1 MKKMS
6 DITSTKYY
14 SQVKHPFYIIPYKY
28 ITDMQISK
36 YVVNGD
42 ADEEEIYG
50 DDYAVKAG
58 QVTDEVDYLS
68 KPENKELINSFVE
81 ALKKDV
87 EANGMYIPKSYE
99 KIWGIS
105 VTYRISSDDG
115 YDAGGYAGG
124 LIYIPEA
131 YTNTMKVLEDKGY
144 LNDAYNF
151 VSECETYTYNEKGKY
166 LSGKKIY
173 FTLPE
178 GWDKNEEVQCVAVGD
193 DETML
198 TEIDNTLT
206 KCKKVSDTVWMYEI
220 PDDDKYTQL
229 YKEENDEDF
238 VTKGVVFYQIGKKDM
253 NISGLITLPEKH
265 DGQQVTLGKQ
275 LKKEYENF
283 FSNMYEYNWTKFN
296 K

>member
-1 MKKMS
+1 
-6 DITSTKYY
+6 
-14 SQVKHPFYIIPYKY
+14 
-28 ITDMQISK
+28 MQISK

-87 EANGMYIPKSYE
+87 EANGMYIPKNNE

-105 VTYRISSDDG
+105 VTYRISSNDG
-115 YDAGGYAGG
+115 YDDGGYASG

-151 VSECETYTYNEKGKY
+151 LSECETYTYNEKGKY

-173 FTLPE
+173 GGHRGRVAFIRRYVFSVFRLF
-178 GWDKNEEVQCVAVGD
+178 GIFSIVQA
-193 DETML
+193 
-198 TEIDNTLT
+198 
-206 KCKKVSDTVWMYEI
+206 I
-220 PDDDKYTQL
+220 PD
-229 YKEENDEDF
+229 
-238 VTKGVVFYQIGKKDM
+238 
-253 NISGLITLPEKH
+253 GLS
-265 DGQQVTLGKQ
+265 
-275 LKKEYENF
+275 YA
-283 FSNMYEYNWTKFN
+283 FSLVGMALQ
-296 K
+296 

>member
-1 MKKMS
+1 M
-6 DITSTKYY
+6 
-14 SQVKHPFYIIPYKY
+14 
-28 ITDMQISK
+28 
-36 YVVNGD
+36 
-42 ADEEEIYG
+42 
-50 DDYAVKAG
+50 
-58 QVTDEVDYLS
+58 DYLS

-131 YTNTMKVLEDKGY
+131 YTNTMKILEDKGY

-178 GWDKNEEVQCVAVGD
+178 GWDKNKEVQCVAVGD